1 MQRKDT
7 AYLFALAGI
16 ALAGILILIGI
27 GRQIQAEL
35 WTLAG
40 LVIGGAVGLA
50 RQDGTTSPAQGL
62 TMTGAVAP
70 NISVNAA
77 GAAPADP
84 ADPAAPPAGTQP
96 ASLPTAAP
104 SLWAGSSTPPAS

>member
-77 GAAPADP
+77 GATPT
-84 ADPAAPPAGTQP
+84 DPAAPPAGTQP